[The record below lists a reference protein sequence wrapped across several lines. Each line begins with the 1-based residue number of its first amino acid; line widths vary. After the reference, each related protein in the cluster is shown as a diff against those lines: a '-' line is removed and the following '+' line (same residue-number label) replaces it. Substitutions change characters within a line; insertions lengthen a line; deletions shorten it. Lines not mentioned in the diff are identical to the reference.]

1 MPLFNKL
8 KFKCIQIYNF
18 MHEPMKKCLLY
29 QWLKVLKLKV
39 KNSQEDT
46 EHQLFKLGF
55 MKMVELFKQ
64 QQVIILVKISQ
75 KCLEFNLKIK
85 KNKKN

>member
-1 MPLFNKL
+1 
-8 KFKCIQIYNF
+8 
-18 MHEPMKKCLLY
+18 MKKCLLY